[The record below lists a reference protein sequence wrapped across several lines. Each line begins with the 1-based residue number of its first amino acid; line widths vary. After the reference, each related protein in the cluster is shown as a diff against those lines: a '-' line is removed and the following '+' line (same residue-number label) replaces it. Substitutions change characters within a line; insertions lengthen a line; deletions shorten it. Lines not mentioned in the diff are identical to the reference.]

1 MKTRNT
7 LSWVELLGN
16 EGIVISGVE
25 TLEEAIEG
33 DIVASRQMVAVI
45 PTPDGPLRVLGSPI
59 KFIGQQASYSP
70 PPMLGEHNSEILTE
84 TIEVEKNEI

>member
-1 MKTRNT
+1 MKTQNT

-33 DIVASRQMVAVI
+33 DIVAAREMIAII

-59 KFIGQQASYSP
+59 KFIGQETTYSL

-84 TIEVEKNEI
+84 IIKVKRE